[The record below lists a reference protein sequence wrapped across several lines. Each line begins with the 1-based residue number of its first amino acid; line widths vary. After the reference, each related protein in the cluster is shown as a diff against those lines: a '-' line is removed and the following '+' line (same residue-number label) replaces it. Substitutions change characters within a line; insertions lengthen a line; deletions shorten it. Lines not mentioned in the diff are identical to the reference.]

1 MLSIWS
7 KSEYSTT
14 VTVVYKSP
22 IRDPLELE
30 GHTQAENE
38 GMEKI
43 FQANGT
49 KRKQEYLYLYQTK

>member
-7 KSEYSTT
+7 KSEYYCNS
-14 VTVVYKSP
+14 VYKSP
-22 IRDPLELE
+22 TRDPLELE

>member
-1 MLSIWS
+1 M
-7 KSEYSTT
+7 

-22 IRDPLELE
+22 TRDPLELE
-30 GHTQAENE
+30 EHTQAENE